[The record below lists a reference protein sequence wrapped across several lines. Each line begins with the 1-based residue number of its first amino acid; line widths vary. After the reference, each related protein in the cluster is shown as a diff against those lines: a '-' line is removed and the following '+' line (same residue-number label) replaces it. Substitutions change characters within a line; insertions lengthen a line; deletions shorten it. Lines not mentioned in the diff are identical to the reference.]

1 MANDATI
8 GCKAPNNS
16 IKLIDFELDLEQE
29 LDEFK
34 SSFEWDELKETW
46 FNFFVL
52 YIFEMWSH
60 TLFRY

>member
-1 MANDATI
+1 
-8 GCKAPNNS
+8 
-16 IKLIDFELDLEQE
+16 LIDFELDLEQE

>member
-1 MANDATI
+1 LANDATI

-34 SSFEWDELKETW
+34 SSFE
-46 FNFFVL
+46 
-52 YIFEMWSH
+52 
-60 TLFRY
+60 